1 MAIVI
6 KKLEG
11 SLPVSRQKYTEG
23 TTYYKDN
30 IVTHFG
36 SAFQCVVESTTT
48 PPATLDESGSVVLG
62 EGWIFFADT
71 SAISNAVAEHTEK
84 ITKIEQLLQEG
95 YTFMGVATPE
105 TNPGTPD
112 RKVFYIANGKGAYA
126 NFGGININEDEVILL
141 TFDDVWNKMS
151 SGIASNSKLT
161 ELSWENKEALLY
173 ATNRCSLNIPSSVAG
188 SNDIPIFPLKK
199 GYTCTIK
206 VQPLQNFEGILYWG
220 LYKASGGETIV
231 EKSIKS
237 GEIGEATFTTDAQY
251 DNPILYFYST
261 NAKPSISCVFNIVNS
276 TIVDIDTKVKGLRS
290 EVDDAKKKINLTEQ
304 GIDKIFV
311 GEANG
316 ELSMLPTHDG
326 YIDNTG
332 NHRDS
337 SEFQYVNISLA
348 DVKSIRFIAPLL
360 SDTVTVNAHDSKLNF
375 IKNLIDWEKIDNKE
389 YIISSLPKGT
399 AFLVVSVK
407 SVDLSVVSYYVQTTS
422 ITELADNVADLEK
435 KQHFLSAKIN
445 GGDIEE
451 SIAKFPIVS
460 EQYVTSLGVVIKNA
474 EYSYSLIPRNNA
486 DKVILNAPNMI
497 DTCIINLVDANGDIV
512 ANLGGDWIKLNNFI
526 IPNDL
531 HTNAT
536 SIGLSFKNV
545 DIDKIIVT
553 YRYVGV
559 KSNDEASL
567 SDIDEMS
574 ARYDAAYNK
583 TLAVDKP
590 LIKGLFIDCGR
601 KYFSISNLKKF
612 IDDAAAAGLNTFFYY
627 FSDNQGFRF
636 ALNDMSV
643 NVNDATYDLSVCLGD
658 GEDGGDGT
666 NKWITETEMDDLIP
680 YANAKGIQFIPS
692 FDMPGHMGAIRQH
705 FNSSEFMETTELGRK
720 WMVAVYKKYVSYFA
734 SRGCKYF
741 NICGDE
747 YSGNK
752 DVFNKIITQLVRCVT
767 SYGLIPMLYNDE
779 ICRNGYLNPFISNGA
794 IILGWIR
801 RGEQASYQVIRDS
814 GYKMLNAKS
823 YPYYW
828 VLGVTKVSDALLA
841 AIRTTNPF
849 IMADNSED
857 KDVQGAVYHIW
868 CDNPATDGTDEGN
881 NVYEQT
887 KPFIQAFGQNMRSH
901 FPCKYMPKEHICLK
915 DADGAVY
922 KLTVSTSGE
931 IVVSKLTNS

>member
-1 MAIVI
+1 MSI
-6 KKLEG
+6 KVKINNDWVDTNIKAVRGVNRVNSEDAYTKEEAEKKFATKTEVQTQINNSITKENIENTIEAWLE
-11 SLPVSRQKYTEG
+11 E
-23 TTYYKDN
+23 DN
-30 IVTHFG
+30 
-36 SAFQCVVESTTT
+36 ESTNGEVYTKQESDALFSGKVSKTDIVQSTGISTT
-48 PPATLDESGSVVLG
+48 AVMSQKAVTDAIADER
-62 EGWIFFADT
+62 T
-71 SAISNAVAEHTEK
+71 
-84 ITKIEQLLQEG
+84 
-95 YTFMGVATPE
+95 
-105 TNPGTPD
+105 
-112 RKVFYIANGKGAYA
+112 RANGV
-126 NFGGININEDEVILL
+126 EETILGKV
-141 TFDDVWNKMS
+141 D
-151 SGIASNSKLT
+151 

-188 SNDIPIFPLKK
+188 SNDIPIFQLKK
-199 GYTCTIK
+199 GYTYTIK
-206 VQPLQNFEGILYWG
+206 VQPLQNFEGTLYFG
-220 LYKASGGETIV
+220 LFKASGGETII

-237 GEIGEATFTTDAQY
+237 GEIGEATFIADAQY
-251 DNPILYFYST
+251 DKPILYFYSAS
-261 NAKPSISCVFNIVNS
+261 AKPSISCVFNIVNPN
-276 TIVDIDTKVKGLRS
+276 IVDIDTKVKGLRS
-290 EVDDAKKKINLTEQ
+290 EVDDAEKKINLTEQ
-304 GIDKIFV
+304 GIDKILV

-316 ELSMLPTHDG
+316 ELSILPTYDG
-326 YIDNTG
+326 YIDETG
-332 NHRDS
+332 NHRVN

-348 DVKSIRFIAPLL
+348 DVKSIRFIAPLQ
-360 SDTVTVNAHDSKLNF
+360 SDTAVINAHDSKLNF
-375 IKNLIDWEKIDNKE
+375 IKNLICWKKIDNKE
-389 YIISSLPKGT
+389 YIISSLPEGT

-407 SVDLSVVSYYVQTTS
+407 SVDLPTISYYVQSTS

-435 KQHFLSAKIN
+435 NQPFLSAKID
-445 GGDIEE
+445 GGDVEE
-451 SIAKFPIVS
+451 SITNFQIVS
-460 EQYVTSLGVVIKNA
+460 GQYVNKLGVVTQNE

-512 ANLGGDWIKLNNFI
+512 ANLGGEWIKLNNFI

-553 YRYVGV
+553 HRYVGV
-559 KSNDEASL
+559 KSNDKASL
-567 SDIDEMS
+567 SDIEEMS

-583 TLAVDKP
+583 TIAVDKP

-612 IDDAAAAGLNTFFYY
+612 IDDAATAGLNTFFYY

-643 NVNDATYDLSVCLGD
+643 NINDATYDLSVCLGD

-666 NKWITETEMDDLIP
+666 NKWITETEMNDLIS
-680 YANAKGIQFIPS
+680 YANAEGIQFIPS

-705 FNSSEFMETTELGRK
+705 FNSTEFMETTELGRN

-734 SRGCKYF
+734 SKGCKYF

-794 IILGWIR
+794 MILGWTR
-801 RGEQASYQVIRDS
+801 RNEQASYHVIRDS

-828 VLGVTKVSDALLA
+828 VLGVTKVSDALLE

-901 FPCKYMPKEHICLK
+901 FPCKYMPKEHICMK

-922 KLTVSTSGE
+922 KLTISTSGE
-931 IVVSKLTNS
+931 IVVSKLTNSQNNYGSQAKSVNH

>member
-112 RKVFYIANGKGAYA
+112 RKIFYIANGKGAYA
-126 NFGGININEDEVILL
+126 NFGGININEDEVVLL

-161 ELSWENKEALLY
+161 ELLWENREALLY

-188 SNDIPIFPLKK
+188 SKDILIFPIIK
-199 GYTCTIK
+199 GYTYTIK
-206 VQPLQNFEGILYWG
+206 VQLSQNVESSLSWG
-220 LYKASGGETIV
+220 LKTYGGEVIFN
-231 EKSIKS
+231 SIIES
-237 GEIGEATFTTDAQY
+237 GRTGEQTFIAEAQY
-251 DNPILYFYST
+251 EKPILYFWSDS
-261 NAKPSISCVFNIVNS
+261 AKPSISCVFNIVNP
-276 TIVDIDTKVKGLRS
+276 TIVDIDAKVKGLGG
-290 EVDDAKKKINLTEQ
+290 EVNDAKKNLSLTEQ
-304 GIDKIFV
+304 GIDGILV
-311 GEANG
+311 GEANNV
-316 ELSMLPTHDG
+316 LSGLPTHEG
-326 YIDNTG
+326 YINNIGEHLDN
-332 NHRDS
+332 
-337 SEFQYVNISLA
+337 SEYQYVNIPLANVKTIKFVAPSL
-348 DVKSIRFIAPLL
+348 SGN
-360 SDTVTVNAHDSKLNF
+360 TVIVNAHDSKLNF
-375 IKNLIDWEKIDNKE
+375 VKNLVEWGNVDNKE
-389 YIISSLPKGT
+389 YIISFLPKGT

-407 SVDLSVVSYYVQTTS
+407 SVDLPIISYYVQTTS

-435 KQHFLSAKIN
+435 NQHFLSAKTN
-445 GGDIEE
+445 GGDIKE
-451 SIAKFPIVS
+451 SITKFPIVS
-460 EQYVTSLGVVIKNA
+460 GQYVNSIGTISKDANFF
-474 EYSYSLIPRNNA
+474 YSLIPRNDA
-486 DKVILNAPNMI
+486 DAVILNAPNMV
-497 DTCIINLVDANGDIV
+497 DTCIVNLVDANGSV
-512 ANLGGDWIKLNNFI
+512 VTNLGGEWIKLNNFI
-526 IPNDL
+526 IPKEL

-553 YRYVGV
+553 YRYVR
-559 KSNDEASL
+559 A
-567 SDIDEMS
+567 DIDEMS

-583 TLAVDKP
+583 TLAVGKP

-612 IDDAAAAGLNTFFYY
+612 LGAAATAGLNTFFYY

-658 GEDGGDGT
+658 GVDGGDGT
-666 NKWITETEMDDLIP
+666 NKWITETEMDDLIS
-680 YANAKGIQFIPS
+680 YANAKGIQVIPS
-692 FDMPGHMGAIRQH
+692 FDMPGHMGAIRKH
-705 FNSSEFMETTELGRK
+705 FSSPEFMETTELGRN

-734 SRGCKYF
+734 SKGCKYF

-747 YSGNK
+747 YGGDK
-752 DVFNKIITQLVRCVT
+752 DVFNKIITQLVHCVT

-794 IILGWIR
+794 IILGWNKSDN
-801 RGEQASYQVIRDS
+801 QASFKMVLDS
-814 GYKMLNAKS
+814 GYKMINAKQS
-823 YPYYW
+823 PYYW
-828 VLGVTKVSDALLA
+828 ILGVADTTDSLLE
-841 AIRTTNPF
+841 AIRTTNPY
-849 IMADNSED
+849 IMADGTED

-868 CDNPATDGTDEGN
+868 CDHASTDGADEGN

-887 KPFIQAFGQNMRSH
+887 KSCIQAFGQNMRSY
-901 FPCKYMPKEHICLK
+901 FPCENMPKEHICLK

-922 KLTVSTSGE
+922 KLTVSSSGE